1 MEKWRCLLREQ
12 RHGWGWV
19 WERRGLV
26 QTQGRKNSN
35 GSKPRAC
42 SLDVT
47 AHATGKKPP
56 LRSGLAHPDA
66 DAIGGR
72 HPKGNAHAPG
82 QVVLQKEGGCG
93 CVVAHQE
100 QSRRA

>member
-56 LRSGLAHPDA
+56 ISLMNLSA
-66 DAIGGR
+66 
-72 HPKGNAHAPG
+72 AHAPP
-82 QVVLQKEGGCG
+82 
-93 CVVAHQE
+93 
-100 QSRRA
+100 